1 MQNPAQAQSV
11 QTAAALDWPAIRIA
25 AGYKKSAL
33 ARKLGV
39 NEVTIRRFERAD
51 PVMGETTRA
60 RLSLEYRKLA
70 AETAATMAL
79 PLDGGAK

>member
-1 MQNPAQAQSV
+1 MSNPSASQVQAP
-11 QTAAALDWPAIRIA
+11 AEWAAIRIA
-25 AGYKKSAL
+25 AGYKKAGL
-33 ARKLGV
+33 ARRLGV
-39 NEVTIRRFERAD
+39 ATGTVHRFEAGD
-51 PVMGETTRA
+51 PIMGETTRA